1 MMLKIYKFQY
11 IFLGWILIYF
21 MWLFNRK
28 YKYRTYQTISKKFE
42 TFVDFFS
49 CLCYILLSLTTH
61 PFPSIVAISEWTNRN
76 YCCLLRVTLF
86 WHSELHLHDG
96 HRFFTVYTFHPLL
109 CKFNI
114 NYNIFIQI
122 LNFHAITFYAV
133 LVFGMMLL
141 GECNIRIMLLG
152 DFMILKFFYEIVLCF
167 RLGRIGYML
176 MFWYGCQLEVV
187 LLCITMLHILCCI
200 GFG

>member
-1 MMLKIYKFQY
+1 MRL
-11 IFLGWILIYF
+11 LWI
-21 MWLFNRK
+21 
-28 YKYRTYQTISKKFE
+28 
-42 TFVDFFS
+42 FFS

-61 PFPSIVAISEWTNRN
+61 PFSSIVAISEWTNRN

-86 WHSELHLHDG
+86 WHSELHLHG

-167 RLGRIGYML
+167 RLGRIGYICL
-176 MFWYGCQLEVV
+176 CFDTGANWRWFCFV
-187 LLCITMLHILCCI
+187 LQCCI
-200 GFG
+200 SCAVLVSVNNINFA